1 MRLSKLEINGFKSFC
16 NKTEI
21 LFPKNI
27 TGIVGPNGSGKSNI
41 ADAVRWVLGEQNPRL
56 LRGGKMED
64 IIFNGTQKRKAVN
77 FCEVSLLFDN
87 EDKILHPDYS
97 EIMVT
102 RRVFR
107 NGESEY
113 EINKTPCR
121 LKDIIEMFSDTGIGK
136 EGYSIIGQGKI
147 DEILSRKTEDRR
159 AVFEEAA
166 GISYYKLKKH
176 EAELRLSRTEE
187 NLLRINDIAD
197 EQERLLEP
205 LRIQAE
211 NAKRFL
217 SLSESLKKVSCALFL
232 LDYDSLT
239 AKEQTTKSNID
250 EVNNK
255 VVEFEVDLERLA
267 ESLSKEQSLSEELEE
282 TCALSAEQTIL
293 AQRALS
299 ALRERLV
306 DTKTRLEN
314 ADTNLA
320 RFQQDIQELKTKE
333 ETLQSSI
340 DAEGTAK
347 KEAEQRLADIT
358 KNLRAMEVDFDKE
371 TEAQEILSIEIEEKK
386 AKIIESMNALS
397 KTESGKSRLLA
408 IKEQMHTRIA
418 EFQNSKTKLAEANKS
433 FAEQLSEKQAAY
445 DKENQTLQSLKQE
458 TAAISRDLEEQILR
472 IREQQKISF
481 DLTQEFNSS
490 SARYKTMQD
499 MAEEYEGYSPAVKNA
514 MASAKKKQLKGVYGT
529 VASVLRVP
537 QKYETAI
544 DMLLGGA
551 LQNIITE
558 DETDAKILIE
568 ELRIN
573 KAGRATFL
581 PICSVHSMTLN
592 GGEKQYLRS
601 KGCLGVASELVQ
613 YDARFQGVIEN
624 LLGRTLIVETLDD
637 GIALR
642 RTGSKLRIVT
652 LMGDVMHSGGS
663 MTGGSVKSNS
673 SSFLSRQRLIDEL
686 RIKIE
691 SCGQKLR
698 QTNSLI
704 DAWKQKR
711 ESLEQARK
719 EAEDREH
726 MQAIQIARLSEILK
740 SAKED
745 MEQYIEQEQEL
756 ENTVQTLL
764 ENIADI
770 DQELHVLI
778 NENEDAQSNTEQ
790 LNSEVERLT
799 QRMNRQ
805 NARCAEL
812 REQLVEMRLEHSSS
826 EHEYQQFLRDERRAN
841 DTLKEYQQKLLSTNQ
856 QMTQLAS
863 SKEQL
868 KALEIQLSS
877 EIAATQT
884 QHQDLEHT
892 QKELET
898 KRSDTFKKI
907 RMLQEEENNMRG
919 AHIKILDRLH
929 KLELSLSSIEAE
941 KKALSDN
948 LWNSYEL
955 TYANA
960 EPYRPE
966 KGFSLSKANQ
976 EQRELKEEIRALG
989 SVNVNAVEEYKSL
1002 KERHEELIMQRAD
1015 LTASIRDLNNLI
1027 KTLLSNMELQF
1038 VDSFNKLRDFF
1049 SETFVR
1055 LFGGGSAE
1063 LSLTDPDNALE
1074 CGIEIIVQPPGKKKQ
1089 MLSLFS
1095 GGERALTAIALIFA
1109 MLKLRPSPFCI
1120 FDEIEAALDDANINY
1135 FADYLKEFSSK
1146 TQFIVVTHRK
1156 GTMERCDSLYGIAMA
1171 EKGVSS
1177 MLSIDV
1183 SSYQE

>member
-1 MRLSKLEINGFKSFC
+1 MRLTKLEITGFKSFC

-97 EIMVT
+97 EIMIT
-102 RRVFR
+102 RRVYR

-176 EAELRLSRTEE
+176 EAELRLSHTEE
-187 NLLRINDIAD
+187 NLERINDIAD
-197 EQERLLEP
+197 EQERLLGP
-205 LRIQAE
+205 LQIQAE
-211 NAKRFL
+211 NAKKYL
-217 SLSESLKKVSCALFL
+217 TLSEQLKVLSCALFL
-232 LDYDSLT
+232 IDYDSLS
-239 AKEQTTKSNID
+239 AREEATKDNIN

-255 VVEFEVDLERLA
+255 IVAFDIDLEELGNELDKQQA
-267 ESLSKEQSLSEELEE
+267 LSQELEE
-282 TCALSAEQTIL
+282 SCALAAEHTIL
-293 AQRALS
+293 HQRELS
-299 ALRERLV
+299 GLRERLI
-306 DTKTRLEN
+306 DTNTRLEN
-314 ADTNLA
+314 ADINCVRLRTEM
-320 RFQQDIQELKTKE
+320 QDLKEKE
-333 ETLQSSI
+333 ELLKNSI
-340 DAEGTAK
+340 DVENIAK
-347 KEAEQRLADIT
+347 KDAENKLIEIT
-358 KNLRAMEVDFDKE
+358 KTLRSMEVTFDKE
-371 TEAQEILSIEIEEKK
+371 TELQESLSIEIEEKK

-408 IKEQMHTRIA
+408 IKEQMISRIA
-418 EFQNSKTKLAEANKS
+418 EFENSKHKLSEANKS
-433 FAEQLSEKQAAY
+433 FAAQLAEKQANF
-445 DKENQTLQSLKQE
+445 DKENAVLQDLKNK
-458 TAAISRDLEEQILR
+458 TANAAQKLEQQILE
-472 IREQQKISF
+472 IRTQQKISF
-481 DLTQEFNSS
+481 DLTQEFNNSS
-490 SARYKTMQD
+490 TRYKTMQD

-514 MASAKKKQLKGVYGT
+514 MSTAKRKQLKGVYGT
-529 VASVLRVP
+529 VANVLKVP

-544 DMLLGGA
+544 DMLLGSA
-551 LQNIITE
+551 LQNIITD
-558 DETDAKILIE
+558 DEKDAQVLIE
-568 ELRIN
+568 ELRAN

-581 PICSVHSMTLN
+581 PISSVQSMTLHA
-592 GGEKQYLRS
+592 GEQQYLRS
-601 KGCLGVASELVQ
+601 KGCLGIASELVS
-613 YDARFQGVIEN
+613 YDSKFKGVIEN
-624 LLGRTLIVETLDD
+624 LLGRTLIVESLDD
-637 GIALR
+637 GIAIR
-642 RTGSKLRIVT
+642 KSGSKLRIVT
-652 LMGDVMHSGGS
+652 LLGDVMHSGGS
-663 MTGGSVKSNS
+663 MTGGSVKSTG
-673 SSFLSRQRLIDEL
+673 SSFLSRQRQLEEL
-686 RIKIE
+686 RHHIE
-691 SCGQKLR
+691 QCRAKLEK
-698 QTNSLI
+698 TNALI
-704 DAWKQKR
+704 EEWKAKRDTLELERKACEDA
-711 ESLEQARK
+711 
-719 EAEDREH
+719 EH
-726 MQAIQIARLSEILK
+726 SQVIQIARLQEVVN
-740 SAKED
+740 AAQED

-756 ENTVQTLL
+756 VKTISTLQ

-770 DQELHVLI
+770 DNELHVLI

-790 LNSEVERLT
+790 LNAAVDALT
-799 QRMNRQ
+799 QKINKQ
-805 NARCAEL
+805 NQRCSALRDELVEL
-812 REQLVEMRLEHSSS
+812 RLKHSNYD
-826 EHEYQQFLRDERRAN
+826 HEYNQFLRDERRAI
-841 DTLKEYQQKLLSTNQ
+841 DTLKEYENKRMQTEQEMLHLENSN
-856 QMTQLAS
+856 TQLQSLQTELTAKIES
-863 SKEQL
+863 
-868 KALEIQLSS
+868 
-877 EIAATQT
+877 TTT
-884 QHQDLEHT
+884 QHQNLEQT
-892 QKELET
+892 QKELES

-907 RMLQEEENNMRG
+907 RMLQEEENNMRN
-919 AHIKILDRLH
+919 AHIKVLDRLH
-929 KLELSLSSIEAE
+929 KLELTLSNIVSEKKSLS
-941 KKALSDN
+941 DT
-948 LWNSYEL
+948 LWNNYEL

-960 EPYRPE
+960 EPYRPDE
-966 KGFSLSKANQ
+966 NFSVSKANQ
-976 EQRELKEEIRALG
+976 EQRALKEEIRALG
-989 SVNVNAVEEYKSL
+989 SVNVNAVEEYTSL
-1002 KERHEELIMQRAD
+1002 KERHDELIVQRAD
-1015 LTASIRDLNNLI
+1015 LVASIKDLNNLI

-1038 VDSFNKLRDFF
+1038 VDSFNKLKDFF

-1063 LSLTDPDNALE
+1063 LSLTDPNNALE

-1183 SSYQE
+1183 SDYQE